1 MCRICIEFGKI
12 ERFKGFFNTNPRKE
26 VYLLD
31 QLKCTEN
38 SQTWKDQY
46 IRLNLTGIDFD
57 KTRKPIHNKLIL
69 KN

>member
-31 QLKCTEN
+31 QL
-38 SQTWKDQY
+38 
-46 IRLNLTGIDFD
+46 
-57 KTRKPIHNKLIL
+57 
-69 KN
+69 